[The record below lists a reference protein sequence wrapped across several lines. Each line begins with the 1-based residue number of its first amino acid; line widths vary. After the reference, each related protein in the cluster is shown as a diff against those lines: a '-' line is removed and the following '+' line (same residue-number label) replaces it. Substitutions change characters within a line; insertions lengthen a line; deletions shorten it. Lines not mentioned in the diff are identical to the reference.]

1 MLQHL
6 SSSTAFAYTA
16 GRWLHLDKL
25 QRDARYLEFNLD
37 CLYERVLSL
46 CPSATSIKSCQKL
59 EGGFSRAFVITTN
72 NGRQVVAKFPTS
84 VAGPA
89 RYVTNSEVATIT
101 YLRRH
106 TKIPIPAILDW
117 CDDPTNPIGSAY
129 IIMEHAGGVQLQEV
143 WADVPVHV
151 KVKIVGAICFSILPI
166 SQLDFPAYGSLYFA
180 DTAFLDADSMQ
191 RIDTDDQFCIG
202 PHCRSTYWDCNVGEQ
217 RYYAFKKPNR
227 GPWPDLS
234 SYASALIDVGFSRL
248 PPADHP
254 TLQLPQAS
262 YQGSL
267 NKHLELLNV
276 AQALFPKLIQHPKI
290 QSNATPTLFHPD
302 LHMRNIFVSKDDPTT
317 VTGFIDWQCTSVEPS
332 FYYADDVPDF
342 AMVPTEETPE
352 NATESLCGQA
362 YEGGWAL
369 LAPRLGATRKID
381 ESLLRPFRYCH
392 RTWRDG
398 FVPFTHELMRLRDRW
413 KELGFTDDDNCPIPP
428 LSEEDMRL
436 HEKQLDVY
444 EKILQI
450 KRDVITTLGVEEDG
464 WVSADRWEG
473 VRQAHRDI
481 YETVMASMEDDQ
493 DREELKTFWPFD
505 DYPVGQ

>member
-1 MLQHL
+1 MGPKSCALFVCSFKRLSLKTILRNGSSPHTFAATRGVHQKIVSQSAMLQHL

-101 YLRRH
+101 YS
-106 TKIPIPAILDW
+106 ILDW

-166 SQLDFPAYGSLYFA
+166 SQLDFPAYG
-180 DTAFLDADSMQ
+180 
-191 RIDTDDQFCIG
+191 R
-202 PHCRSTYWDCNVGEQ
+202 
-217 RYYAFKKPNR
+217 
-227 GPWPDLS
+227 PDLS